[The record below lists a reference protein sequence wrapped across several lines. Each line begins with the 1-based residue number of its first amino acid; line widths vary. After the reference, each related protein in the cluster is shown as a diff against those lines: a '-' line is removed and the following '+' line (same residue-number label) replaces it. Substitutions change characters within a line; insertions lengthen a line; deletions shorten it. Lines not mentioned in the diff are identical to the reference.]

1 MWRLVAQIPR
11 GSVATYGDLAAA
23 LGSRTA
29 ARWVGQ
35 ELAHHECG
43 ARCRC
48 HRVVLAGGALG
59 NYAAGPARAKQLL
72 LTGEGVV
79 FEQERV
85 AVRTPRFVAFTGP
98 QPLAKL
104 QTEQTDVA
112 AKVRLTKLAGTI
124 HTVAALDV
132 SYARAVNGDELGVAA
147 YVLTNA
153 TGEEILWSTTV
164 VLPVSFPYLSGFL
177 TFREAPL
184 LAAAWEAARAA
195 GRLAD
200 VYLIDGSGVLH
211 PRHAGSATHFGVTHD
226 LATIG
231 VTKHR
236 LCGKLVASGDGVLG
250 KTAATAAVP
259 IEFGG
264 RRQGTAL
271 AVTTNGR
278 LAVAQKKQWLYVSPG
293 HRVGVRQAGEI
304 VARCVQRRRLPEPIY
319 WADRLSR
326 QRARALSADV
336 KPWS

>member
-1 MWRLVAQIPR
+1 MAQIPR

-35 ELAHHECG
+35 ELAHHVCG

-59 NYAAGPARAKQLL
+59 NYAAGTARAKQIL
-72 LTGEGVV
+72 LTGEGIV
-79 FEQERV
+79 FEQGLV
-85 AVRTPRFVAFTGP
+85 AVRTPRFAAFIGP
-98 QPLAKL
+98 QPLAIL
-104 QTEQTDVA
+104 QAEQTDVA
-112 AKVRLTKLAGTI
+112 ARVRLTKLAGTI
-124 HTVAALDV
+124 RTVAALDV
-132 SYARAVNGDELGVAA
+132 SYARAVNGDEIGVAA
-147 YVLTNA
+147 YVLTSA

-164 VLPVSFPYLSGFL
+164 VQPVSFPYLAGFL

-211 PRHAGSATHFGVTHD
+211 PRHAGSATHFGVTRD

-236 LCGKLVASGDGVLG
+236 LCGKLIASADSVQCETG
-250 KTAATAAVP
+250 AAA

-264 RRQGTAL
+264 RRRGTAL
-271 AVTTNGR
+271 AVKTGGR
-278 LAVAQKKQWLYVSPG
+278 RSVARKQQWLYVSPG

-304 VARCVQRRRLPEPIY
+304 VARCTHRRRLPEPIY

-326 QRARALSADV
+326 QRARSFSAGV
-336 KPWS
+336 KS